1 MNEATQPAKPPITEW
16 KDGIHKEP
24 GGETFYY
31 TKERRF
37 VLRTVDD
44 DVGCVPVWCYEGKR
58 AANVPPVSRAL
69 EIHPLT
75 PPSPELL
82 AMLEDIRSLP
92 FHPHNP

>member
-1 MNEATQPAKPPITEW
+1 MNETTQPATPPITEW
-16 KDGIHKEP
+16 RDGIHKEP

-37 VLRTVDD
+37 VLRTVED
-44 DVGCVPVWCYEGKR
+44 DVGCVPVWCYESKR
-58 AANVPPVSRAL
+58 ATNVPPVSRSL
-69 EIHPLT
+69 EIHPIT

-92 FHPHNP
+92 FHPNKF